1 MIIDVNP
8 EYPEPRKVQRA
19 VQALEDGE
27 VIAYPTDTLYALGCD
42 LLSRRAIDRLYQMKA
57 MPRTQQLAL
66 ICPDL
71 ADIARYARVDDRTY
85 RMLKKLLPGPY
96 TCILEASREVPRMLQ
111 SKRKTIGI
119 RVPKSPTIVEVV
131 RALGRP
137 VLSTSAIPPGG
148 EPLRDAHDVDARW
161 PGLPVVIGGEMGG
174 LVPTSVIDLVEGVV
188 VREGA
193 GPVDDFVG

>member
-1 MIIDVNP
+1 MIVSLNP
-8 EYPEPRKVQRA
+8 YHPEPRKVQRA
-19 VQALEDGE
+19 VQALTAGD

-42 LLSRRAIDRLYQMKA
+42 MLERRAIDRLYQLKS
-57 MPRTQQLAL
+57 MPRTQQLSL

-71 ADIARYARVDDRTY
+71 SDIARYARVDDRTY
-85 RMLKKLLPGPY
+85 RILKRLLPGPY
-96 TCILEASREVPRMLQ
+96 TCILEASKEVPRILQ

-119 RVPKSPTIVEVV
+119 RVPRAPIIIEVV

-137 VLSTSAIPPGG
+137 VLSTSAMTDG

-161 PGLPVVIGGEMGG
+161 PNLPLILDGGWGGDTPTTVV
-174 LVPTSVIDLVEGVV
+174 DLVENVI

-193 GPVDDFVG
+193 GPVEDLL

>member
-1 MIIDVNP
+1 VIVEINS
-8 EYPEPRKVQRA
+8 EYPEPRKVRRA
-19 VQALEDGE
+19 VEALEAGE

-42 LLSRRAIDRLYQMKA
+42 MLAKRAIDRLYLLKS

-71 ADIARYARVDDRTY
+71 SDIARYARVDDPSYRT
-85 RMLKKLLPGPY
+85 LKRLLPGPY

-111 SKRKTIGI
+111 SKRKTVGI
-119 RVPKSPTIVEVV
+119 RVPRSPIIVEVV

-137 VLSTSAIPPGG
+137 VLSTSAVHSSG
-148 EPLRDAHDVDARW
+148 EPLRDAADVDARFPDLALILDGGW
-161 PGLPVVIGGEMGG
+161 GGVI
-174 LVPTSVIDLVEGVV
+174 PTTVIDLVERVV

-193 GPVDDFVG
+193 GPVGDLIG

>member
-1 MIIDVNP
+1 VIIEINSD
-8 EYPEPRKVQRA
+8 YPEPRKVKRA
-19 VQALEDGE
+19 VEVLAAGE

-42 LLSRRAIDRLYQMKA
+42 MLSRRAIDRLYQLKS

-71 ADIARYARVDDRTY
+71 SDIARYARVDNRTY
-85 RMLKKLLPGPY
+85 RTLKRLLPGPY
-96 TCILEASREVPRMLQ
+96 TCILEASREVPRILQ

-119 RVPKSPTIVEVV
+119 RVPRSAIIVEVV

-137 VLSTSAIPPGG
+137 VLSTSAVDQNG
-148 EPLRDAHDVDARW
+148 EPLRDAPDLDAHW
-161 PGLPVVIGGEMGG
+161 PDLPLILDGGWGG
-174 LVPTSVIDLVEGVV
+174 VTPTTVIDLIDGVV

-193 GPVDDFVG
+193 GPVNDLIG

>member
-1 MIIDVNP
+1 VILSVNP
-8 EYPEPRKVQRA
+8 HHPEPRKVQHA
-19 VQALEDGE
+19 VEALSAGE

-42 LLSRRAIDRLYQMKA
+42 LHDRRAIDRLYQLKG

-71 ADIARYARVDDRTY
+71 SDIAHYARVDHPTY
-85 RMLKKLLPGPY
+85 RMLKHLLPGPY

-119 RVPKSPTIVEVV
+119 RVPQSPIIVEIV

-137 VLSTSAIPPGG
+137 VLSTSAVSQNG
-148 EPLRDAHDVDARW
+148 EPLRDAHDIDARW
-161 PGLPVVIGGEMGG
+161 PGLAVVIDGGWSGA
-174 LVPTSVIDLVEGVV
+174 VPTTVIDLVERVV

-193 GPVDDFVG
+193 GPVDDLL